1 MVPLNA
7 TADVPVT
14 TDFYSCIQE
23 NRNTPEADFV
33 YRMLAANF
41 DFVSSGGFQFWD
53 SLTAAIFTNPELA
66 TFEEMNLIVE
76 EDKDHTL
83 GYTYPSA
90 SGFPVRVAWN
100 AIPNQFEAL
109 FLAVLNGDF

>member
-1 MVPLNA
+1 
-7 TADVPVT
+7 
-14 TDFYSCIQE
+14 
-23 NRNTPEADFV
+23 
-33 YRMLAANF
+33 MLGANF

-66 TFEEMNLIVE
+66 TFKEINLIVE
-76 EDKDHTL
+76 QERSFNL
-83 GYTYPSA
+83 GHTYPSE
-90 SGFPVRVAWN
+90 SGYPVQVAWN